1 MTPRN
6 YLKQKK
12 QSHFTQGGIEVI
24 IKDELIY
31 GEKSSNFSVKDVI
44 GFVTSRIPKSLLT
57 NVDVIYVG
65 NFDFLNKR
73 SVQAMYDNSSIF
85 VTNRQ
90 DNFEDMCDDIIHEI
104 AHSVEEIKNMYIYTD
119 GLLESEFIIKRK
131 QLYSTLKSEGFCED
145 VDLQT
150 FLEIEYAPSF
160 DNFLYKEV
168 GYSALSVL
176 AASIFYSPYA
186 ATSLREYFANGFEA
200 YYCHQ
205 DVDFLQKACPKLYAK
220 ILGLTG
226 EEYEK

>member
-12 QSHFTQGGIEVI
+12 QLHFTQGGIEVI

-31 GEKSSNFSVKDVI
+31 GEKDSDFSVKDVVDFI
-44 GFVTSRIPKSLLT
+44 TSRIPKSLLT
-57 NVDVIYVG
+57 NIDVIYVG

-85 VTNRQ
+85 VTNHQ
-90 DNFEDMCDDIIHEI
+90 DNFEDMCDDVIHEI
-104 AHSVEEIKNMYIYTD
+104 AHSVEEVKDVYIYSD
-119 GLLESEFIIKRK
+119 GLLESEFATKRR
-131 QLYSTLKSEGFCED
+131 QLYSILKSEGFCED
-145 VDLQT
+145 ISLQT
-150 FLEIEYAPSF
+150 FLETEYTPSF
-160 DNFLYKEV
+160 DDFLYKEV

-176 AASIFYSPYA
+176 TASIFYSPYA

-220 ILGLTG
+220 ILGLTD